1 MLDKLNKHIF
11 LLLIASLVLIL
22 IPASFAEDLNDT
34 QVIANSNEDVQVI
47 TDADL
52 DNNIYVS
59 TEGDDDNGNGSQS
72 NPYVSVS
79 KAVEKY
85 NSSVN
90 SNIFIKNG
98 NYSFTDTVILNKTIN
113 ITGESST
120 GVILNGNHQNY
131 LFKVNNKATVY
142 LSNLTLMNANST
154 DKSSSYS
161 DYPAGAIYLSY
172 ANALNVDN
180 CRFIDNC
187 LIILLLLKLL

>member
-120 GVILNGNHQNY
+120 GV
-131 LFKVNNKATVY
+131 KVNNKATVY
-142 LSNLTLMNANST
+142 LSNLTLMNGNST